1 MNPATFSFHE
11 FLDFLRVAKE
21 IIIHEFQVIIELEH
35 VWNGCREIQM
45 NDLFIGDVF

>member
-1 MNPATFSFHE
+1 MNPATFSFLGWLRFHE

-35 VWNGCREIQM
+35 VWNAVGR
-45 NDLFIGDVF
+45 FR